1 MASVET
7 ELKPFPQIAYVI
19 FESEHGTINTKENR
33 DVRVLGLEGTDT
45 PPTSF
50 QVSSSPNI
58 PGEVVVNSQCDAR
71 HIDIEMTAP
80 QEMRERMIR
89 MFGTGRKGRLVVNW
103 GPNTR
108 FIDYV
113 VRSSSVVQETVTRN
127 LKIFLTLCCPDVY
140 FNGMSDFG
148 ENIAARA
155 PLIAFPNLWYLGDDL
170 VTDYN
175 LFDSGVALEN
185 VGDVPIGVRFTIK
198 ATHGAVL
205 NPTVYTSD
213 DVFVKVFVHMQ
224 QNDVLDIST
233 IRRDKHVR
241 LNGESIL
248 NHTDVSSTFFEVE
261 PGSHTLFY
269 KAEDGMENMDVFLFR
284 RPQYLGV

>member
-1 MASVET
+1 M
-7 ELKPFPQIAYVI
+7 
-19 FESEHGTINTKENR
+19 
-33 DVRVLGLEGTDT
+33 LGLEGTDT

-50 QVSSSPNI
+50 QVSASPNI
-58 PGEVVVNSQCDAR
+58 PGEVIINSQCDAR
-71 HIDIEMTAP
+71 HINIEMTAP
-80 QEMRERMIR
+80 KEQREELIR
-89 MFGTGRKGRLVVNW
+89 VFGTGREGRLVVNW

-113 VRSSSVVQETVTRN
+113 VRSSSVVQETVARN
-127 LKIFLTLCCPDVY
+127 LRVFLTLRCPDVY

-155 PLIAFPNLWYLGDDL
+155 PLIVFPNLWFIGDDL

-198 ATHGAVL
+198 AAHGPVL
-205 NPTVYTSD
+205 NPVVYTSE
-213 DVFVKVFVHMQ
+213 DVFVKVYVHLR

-241 LNGESIL
+241 LNGDSIL
-248 NHTDVSSTFFEVE
+248 NKTDVSSTFFEIH
-261 PGSHTLFY
+261 G
-269 KAEDGMENMDVFLFR
+269 NQFL
-284 RPQYLGV
+284 